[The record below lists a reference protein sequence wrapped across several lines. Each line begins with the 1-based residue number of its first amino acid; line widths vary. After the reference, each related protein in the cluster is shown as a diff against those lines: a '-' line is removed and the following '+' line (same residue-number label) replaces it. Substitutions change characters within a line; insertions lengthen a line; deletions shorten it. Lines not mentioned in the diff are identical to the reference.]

1 MASAKL
7 NRQNKKIKRRK
18 SGRYTLHYILLLT
31 LMSCIALILS
41 FTIFFSVEW
50 IDVSEIEQYSKE
62 DIILKSEIKKGDNL
76 LRLDKA
82 YHEKKIQEQFSYI
95 EKASIK
101 KMYPVGLKINLTIAE
116 PYATLKIEDNYVLI
130 SKTGKIIET
139 DIKIKPEGVLE
150 IRGVPITRSQ
160 EGIYFLENA
169 KEALKVLNTFI
180 EISEKTGLTNY
191 NWIDLRDDFNIKIL
205 YENRL
210 LIEYGSLTE
219 LERKMNF
226 VKEVITTGLKPT
238 DTGIIYASDISDS
251 AINFI
256 EKDINLLN
264 LDKIDGGI
272 LIQDVQEEPVPQ
284 PDDGLE
290 DSKVTSSP

>member
-82 YHEKKIQEQFSYI
+82 YHEKKIQEQFPYI

-150 IRGVPITRSQ
+150 IRGVPITHSE

-169 KEALKVLNTFI
+169 QEALNVLTTFI
-180 EISEKTGLTNY
+180 EMSEKTGLTNY

-272 LIQDVQEEPVPQ
+272 LIQDVQEESEPQ
-284 PDDGLE
+284 PDVGLE
-290 DSKVTSSP
+290 DSNVATSS